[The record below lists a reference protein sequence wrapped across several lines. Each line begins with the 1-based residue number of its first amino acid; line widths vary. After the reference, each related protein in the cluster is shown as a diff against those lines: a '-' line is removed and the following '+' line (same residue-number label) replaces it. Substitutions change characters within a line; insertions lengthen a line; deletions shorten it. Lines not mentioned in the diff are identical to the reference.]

1 MTSEQTN
8 ATAYDVVV
16 HGEVQG
22 VFFRDSCRSE
32 AEAAGVHGW
41 VRNEHDGTVRAH
53 VEGRRE
59 AVESLLSWLR
69 RGPRHARVQSVD
81 VQPTRPEGRSGF
93 EVR

>member
-1 MTSEQTN
+1 MTSEQTHP
-8 ATAYDVVV
+8 TAYDVVV

-22 VFFRDSCRSE
+22 VFFRDSCRTE

-53 VEGRRE
+53 VEGGAD
-59 AVESLLSWLR
+59 AVETLLSWLH
-69 RGPRHARVQSVD
+69 RGPRHARVQHVD
-81 VQPTRPEGRSGF
+81 VQPTEPQGRSGF